1 LIVPN
6 KKECLWYEHGGRAAT
21 MSVQTDIVWTLRG
34 GNLTKRFKEAIECFV
49 EVLAVEKILTAYSA
63 NAVTT

>member
-1 LIVPN
+1 
-6 KKECLWYEHGGRAAT
+6 

-63 NAVTT
+63 DAVTT